1 MKYDEYKAFPYPVLR
16 PNSDDYLDCDFQTTV
31 NFSTEKQMILVDV
44 SFAISSPEI
53 LEQVELGNAEF
64 VAMVSCRDTYFQHMI
79 RTNERKTQASF
90 AMGDLKGAVV
100 VNPYVIV
107 KNQIKNYTSPDINP
121 EFGIEAFIFN
131 EGDVL
136 AQDQAEFFYFD
147 QESFKPITS
156 LFDFVYRDNQPDGE
170 WGIDFDSDHI
180 QIVLSK
186 KTKETIDNARAS
198 NFKNKVILMNSI
210 YFLQ

>member
-16 PNSDDYLDCDFQTTV
+16 PNSDDYLDGDFQTAV

-44 SFAISSPEI
+44 SFELSIDEIS
-53 LEQVELGNAEF
+53 EQIELGNAEF
-64 VAMVSCRDTYFQHMI
+64 VAMVSCRDTYFQYMI

-107 KNQIKNYTSPDINP
+107 KTQIQNYTSPDINP
-121 EFGIEAFIFN
+121 EFGAEAFTFK

-136 AQDQAEFFYFD
+136 AQDD
-147 QESFKPITS
+147 RI
-156 LFDFVYRDNQPDGE
+156 
-170 WGIDFDSDHI
+170 
-180 QIVLSK
+180 
-186 KTKETIDNARAS
+186 
-198 NFKNKVILMNSI
+198 
-210 YFLQ
+210 